1 MEDILVSTEWLVSN
15 INNDDIFVI
24 EVNAK
29 LSESNEH
36 IPSALVWDLHQTFE
50 NSITLDVINDIQFKN
65 LMEKNGINNDSTI
78 ILYGDGDNRS
88 ATYAFWV
95 FKYYRHNSVKILD
108 GSIKK
113 WKNDGNIIDFENDI
127 SGRQKIQTKSN
138 YEVKNPDLT
147 IRITK
152 DQILKNIENFSIIDV
167 RTFDEFLGKSDGIS
181 TTIEGDSIRRR
192 GRIPG
197 AKHLEWTQLLNDD
210 GTFKSIDKISEIV
223 RQKNIVDSEEIITYC
238 RLGVRASYVWF
249 ALKYLLGFSEVKNYD
264 GSWTEWGNSVGVPI
278 EID

>member
-181 TTIEGDSIRRR
+181 TAIEGDSIRRR

-264 GSWTEWGNSVGVPI
+264 GSWTEWGIPL
-278 EID
+278 EFL

>member
-15 INNDDIFVI
+15 INNNDIFVI

-65 LMEKNGINNDSTI
+65 LMEKNGISNESTI
-78 ILYGDGDNRS
+78 VLYGDGDNRS

-95 FKYYRHNSVKILD
+95 LKYHRHNSVKILD

-113 WKNDGNIIDFENDI
+113 WKNDGNLIDFQDHVL
-127 SGRQKIQTKSN
+127 GRQKIRTESN
-138 YEVKNPDLT
+138 YEVKTPDLT

-181 TTIEGDSIRRR
+181 TAIEGDSIRRR

>member
-181 TTIEGDSIRRR
+181 TAIEGDSIRRR

-210 GTFKSIDKISEIV
+210 GTFKSIDKN
-223 RQKNIVDSEEIITYC
+223 NILLKKFGSNSVEIITYC

>member
-127 SGRQKIQTKSN
+127 SGTQKIQTKSN

-181 TTIEGDSIRRR
+181 TAIEGDSIRRR

>member
-181 TTIEGDSIRRR
+181 TAIEGDSIRRR

-264 GSWTEWGNSVGVPI
+264 GSWTEWGAKKDFPI
-278 EID
+278 EI

>member
-181 TTIEGDSIRRR
+181 TAIEGDSIRRR

>member
-15 INNDDIFVI
+15 IDNGDIFVI

-29 LSESNEH
+29 PSESNEH
-36 IPSALVWDLHQTFE
+36 IPGALVWDLHQTFE
-50 NSITLDVINDIQFKN
+50 DSITLDVINDIQFKN
-65 LMEKNGINNDSTI
+65 LMEKNGISNESTI
-78 ILYGDGDNRS
+78 VLYGDGDNRS

-95 FKYYRHNSVKILD
+95 LKYHRHNSVKILD

-113 WKNDGNIIDFENDI
+113 WKNDGNLIDIQNDALG
-127 SGRQKIQTKSN
+127 SQKIQGESN
-138 YEVKNPDLT
+138 YEVKTPDFT
-147 IRITK
+147 IRTSK
-152 DQILKNIENFSIIDV
+152 DEILKNIENFSIIDV
-167 RTFDEFLGKSDGIS
+167 RTSDEFLGKSDGIS
-181 TTIEGDSIRRR
+181 TSVAGDSIRRC

-197 AKHLEWTQLLNDD
+197 AKHLEWTQLLNED
-210 GTFKSIDKISEIV
+210 GTFKAIDQISEIV
-223 RQKNIVDSEEIITYC
+223 VQKNISDSKEIVTYC

-249 ALKYLLGFSEVKNYD
+249 ALKYLLNFSEVKNYD

>member
-88 ATYAFWV
+88 GTYAFWV

-181 TTIEGDSIRRR
+181 TAIEGDSIRRR

>member
-181 TTIEGDSIRRR
+181 TAIEGDSIRRR

-264 GSWTEWGNSVGVPI
+264 GSWTCLLYTSDAADE
-278 EID
+278 

>member
-138 YEVKNPDLT
+138 YVVKNPDLT
-147 IRITK
+147 IRITR

-181 TTIEGDSIRRR
+181 TAIEGDSIRRR

>member
-65 LMEKNGINNDSTI
+65 LMEKNGISNDSTI

-181 TTIEGDSIRRR
+181 TAIEGDSIRRR

>member
-152 DQILKNIENFSIIDV
+152 DQILKNVENFSIIDV

-181 TTIEGDSIRRR
+181 TAIEGDSIRRR

>member
-15 INNDDIFVI
+15 INNNDIFVI

>member
-78 ILYGDGDNRS
+78 ILYGDGENRS

-181 TTIEGDSIRRR
+181 TAIEGDSIRRR

>member
-15 INNDDIFVI
+15 INNNDIFVI

-65 LMEKNGINNDSTI
+65 LMEKNGISNDSTI

-138 YEVKNPDLT
+138 YVVKNPDLT
-147 IRITK
+147 IRITR

>member
-138 YEVKNPDLT
+138 YVVKNPDLT

-181 TTIEGDSIRRR
+181 TAIEGDSIRRR

>member
-1 MEDILVSTEWLVSN
+1 MVHSHGD
-15 INNDDIFVI
+15 
-24 EVNAK
+24 
-29 LSESNEH
+29 
-36 IPSALVWDLHQTFE
+36 
-50 NSITLDVINDIQFKN
+50 
-65 LMEKNGINNDSTI
+65 LMEKNGISNDSTI

-181 TTIEGDSIRRR
+181 TAIEGDSIRRR

>member
-15 INNDDIFVI
+15 IDNGDIFVI

-29 LSESNEH
+29 PSESNEH
-36 IPSALVWDLHQTFE
+36 IPGALVWDLHQTFE
-50 NSITLDVINDIQFKN
+50 DSITLDVINDIQFKN
-65 LMEKNGINNDSTI
+65 LMEKNGISNESI
-78 ILYGDGDNRS
+78 IVLYGDGDNRS

-95 FKYYRHNSVKILD
+95 LKYHRHNSVKILD

-113 WKNDGNIIDFENDI
+113 WKNDGNLIDFQNHVL
-127 SGRQKIQTKSN
+127 GRQKIRTKSN

-147 IRITK
+147 IRTTK
-152 DQILKNIENFSIIDV
+152 DEILKNIKNFSIIDV
-167 RTFDEFLGKSDGIS
+167 RTSDEFLGKSDGIS
-181 TTIEGDSIRRR
+181 TSVEGDSIRRC

-197 AKHLEWTQLLNDD
+197 AKHLEWTQLLNEN

-223 RQKNIVDSEEIITYC
+223 GRKNILDSEEIITYC

-249 ALKYLLGFSEVKNYD
+249 VLKYLLNFSEVKNYD